1 MRDGACLYVFFIRW
15 THNFAQPL
23 SQIAYRSDVVIEG
36 VGDVAIAEV
45 RSMDLIFIGVFAVFF
60 AASVVLI
67 RFCANLMNK
76 ERP

>member
-1 MRDGACLYVFFIRW
+1 
-15 THNFAQPL
+15 
-23 SQIAYRSDVVIEG
+23 
-36 VGDVAIAEV
+36 
-45 RSMDLIFIGVFAVFF
+45 MDLIFIGVFAVFF